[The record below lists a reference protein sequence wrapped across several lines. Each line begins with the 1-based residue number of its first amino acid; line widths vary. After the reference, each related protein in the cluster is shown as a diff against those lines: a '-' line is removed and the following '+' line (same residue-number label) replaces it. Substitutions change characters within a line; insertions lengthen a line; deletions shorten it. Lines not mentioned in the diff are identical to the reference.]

1 MTRVF
6 LHAIRAPSIQLAYLS
21 IHSSGQPANFF
32 FSSAYCVFTVAISAL
47 QRQVM
52 SSVEL
57 TKGHCH
63 QRTKEVRNDPAAAVI
78 QEYRMLRAM
87 CWREM
92 TWSKDTKEGVFNDR
106 MSKLVPNRNL
116 SCYQIS
122 QTFSMLPPVIIS
134 FLVLSSLV
142 DSLSFLLTHEMY
154 IMVSGWENFQE
165 PRLDKDLSPAS
176 YCFIIVTKYELN
188 GRLILF
194 MLHWFPFRGW
204 KGLRE
209 WQINGQ
215 PQPPLSRLTS
225 FGRTTTGTDPVTSY

>member
-92 TWSKDTKEGVFNDR
+92 T
-106 MSKLVPNRNL
+106 
-116 SCYQIS
+116 
-122 QTFSMLPPVIIS
+122 
-134 FLVLSSLV
+134 
-142 DSLSFLLTHEMY
+142 
-154 IMVSGWENFQE
+154 
-165 PRLDKDLSPAS
+165 
-176 YCFIIVTKYELN
+176 
-188 GRLILF
+188 
-194 MLHWFPFRGW
+194 
-204 KGLRE
+204 
-209 WQINGQ
+209 
-215 PQPPLSRLTS
+215 
-225 FGRTTTGTDPVTSY
+225 